1 MTSMD
6 LSRHPGE
13 WDESTIYA
21 DDLTVG
27 DVYELGSHTV
37 TAEELTTF
45 ASTWDPQFFH
55 VDEEAAR
62 RGLFGGLI
70 ASGVHTMAVFQRLS
84 VRGFWAHSATVAARG
99 IRDVR
104 FLSPMRPGT
113 TLVGRLVI
121 GEVVHRDPERSLVT
135 VDGMLD
141 EESGTAVLRMSLD
154 AYLAR
159 RR

>member
-1 MTSMD
+1 
-6 LSRHPGE
+6 
-13 WDESTIYA
+13 
-21 DDLTVG
+21 
-27 DVYELGSHTV
+27 
-37 TAEELTTF
+37 
-45 ASTWDPQFFH
+45 
-55 VDEEAAR
+55 
-62 RGLFGGLI
+62 
-70 ASGVHTMAVFQRLS
+70 
-84 VRGFWAHSATVAARG
+84 
-99 IRDVR
+99 
-104 FLSPMRPGT
+104 MRPGT